1 MLHPTIK
8 ELTKDK
14 YNRYELALAT
24 AKCARMLTDE
34 YVKQR
39 EEAEK
44 SMTGNK
50 ESDRNLMNSI
60 DKDLKDE
67 KAIKNAITR
76 FHDGRYE
83 IYREEKIAAEVEQT
97 AEELIED
104 LYSVAEEGRSH
115 KPRGG
120 IFSRFV
126 PNTASQGLTL
136 LRRSS
141 TKIIKNIHAGRCCAA
156 LREQKFLQ
164 TRKIFDGI

>member
-8 ELTKDK
+8 ELTKDE
-14 YNRYELALAT
+14 YNRYELTLAT
-24 AKCARMLTDE
+24 AKCARLLTDE

-50 ESDRNLMNSI
+50 ESDRNLINAI

-83 IYREEKIAAEVEQT
+83 IYREEAVDAPTAVEVT
-97 AEELIED
+97 EE
-104 LYSVAEEGRSH
+104 
-115 KPRGG
+115 
-120 IFSRFV
+120 
-126 PNTASQGLTL
+126 
-136 LRRSS
+136 
-141 TKIIKNIHAGRCCAA
+141 
-156 LREQKFLQ
+156 
-164 TRKIFDGI
+164 

>member
-8 ELTKDK
+8 DLTKEE
-14 YNRYELALAT
+14 YNRYELTLAT

-39 EEAEK
+39 SEAEK

-50 ESDRNLMNSI
+50 ESDRNLINAI

-83 IYREEKIAAEVEQT
+83 IYREEASAPVVTEET
-97 AEELIED
+97 AE
-104 LYSVAEEGRSH
+104 
-115 KPRGG
+115 
-120 IFSRFV
+120 
-126 PNTASQGLTL
+126 
-136 LRRSS
+136 
-141 TKIIKNIHAGRCCAA
+141 
-156 LREQKFLQ
+156 
-164 TRKIFDGI
+164 

>member
-8 ELTKDK
+8 ELTKDE
-14 YNRYELALAT
+14 YNRYELTLAT

-83 IYREEKIAAEVEQT
+83 IYRGEPE
-97 AEELIED
+97 
-104 LYSVAEEGRSH
+104 VAETEEA
-115 KPRGG
+115 
-120 IFSRFV
+120 
-126 PNTASQGLTL
+126 TT
-136 LRRSS
+136 
-141 TKIIKNIHAGRCCAA
+141 
-156 LREQKFLQ
+156 EEE
-164 TRKIFDGI
+164 

>member
-14 YNRYELALAT
+14 YNRYELTLAT

-76 FHDGRYE
+76 FYDGRYE
-83 IYREEKIAAEVEQT
+83 IYREEKAAAEEVVAET
-97 AEELIED
+97 AENT
-104 LYSVAEEGRSH
+104 EE
-115 KPRGG
+115 
-120 IFSRFV
+120 
-126 PNTASQGLTL
+126 
-136 LRRSS
+136 
-141 TKIIKNIHAGRCCAA
+141 
-156 LREQKFLQ
+156 
-164 TRKIFDGI
+164 

>member
-8 ELTKDK
+8 ELTKDE
-14 YNRYELALAT
+14 YNRYELTLAT

-83 IYREEKIAAEVEQT
+83 IYREEVSAAQEET
-97 AEELIED
+97 AEEAAAESIE
-104 LYSVAEEGRSH
+104 E
-115 KPRGG
+115 
-120 IFSRFV
+120 
-126 PNTASQGLTL
+126 
-136 LRRSS
+136 
-141 TKIIKNIHAGRCCAA
+141 
-156 LREQKFLQ
+156 
-164 TRKIFDGI
+164 

>member
-8 ELTKDK
+8 DLTKDE
-14 YNRYELALAT
+14 YNRYELTLAT
-24 AKCARMLTDE
+24 AKCARLLTDE

-50 ESDRNLMNSI
+50 DSDRSLINAI

-83 IYREEKIAAEVEQT
+83 IYREDTSAKAEVAVEETAAEEVIEAT
-97 AEELIED
+97 EE
-104 LYSVAEEGRSH
+104 
-115 KPRGG
+115 
-120 IFSRFV
+120 
-126 PNTASQGLTL
+126 
-136 LRRSS
+136 
-141 TKIIKNIHAGRCCAA
+141 
-156 LREQKFLQ
+156 
-164 TRKIFDGI
+164 